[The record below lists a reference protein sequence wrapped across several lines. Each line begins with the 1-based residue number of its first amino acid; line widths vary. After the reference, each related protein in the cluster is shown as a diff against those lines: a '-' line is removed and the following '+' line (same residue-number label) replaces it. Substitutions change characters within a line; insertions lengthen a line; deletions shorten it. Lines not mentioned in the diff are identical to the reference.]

1 MYRVPADLDLSST
14 VGDSITQIAV
24 GQFDLQFTLGG
35 THFMATS
42 LVTLHRGGDQVAA
55 WTEGK
60 WPEPSFY
67 DLMNTPAVTC
77 EVEDDRTIA
86 FRFEN
91 GLDMRLI
98 DDSDEFES
106 IHIRNDEG
114 LWVI

>member
-1 MYRVPADLDLSST
+1 MYSVPADLDLSST
-14 VGDSITQIAV
+14 VGDFLTQIAV

-35 THFMATS
+35 TRFMAMS

-55 WTEGK
+55 WTQGT

-67 DLMNTPAVTC
+67 DLMNTSVVTC
-77 EVEDDRTIA
+77 EVENDRTIT
-86 FRFEN
+86 FQFEN
-91 GLDMRLI
+91 GIEMRLI